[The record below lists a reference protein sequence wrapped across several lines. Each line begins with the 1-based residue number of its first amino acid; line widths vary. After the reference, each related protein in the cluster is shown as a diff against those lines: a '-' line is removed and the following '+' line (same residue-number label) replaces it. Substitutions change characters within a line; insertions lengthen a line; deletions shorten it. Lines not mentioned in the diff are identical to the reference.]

1 MLKIKIFIPVLV
13 LFLGVLFFLTKEGND
28 SSIVESEQEIEE
40 KPGDWMY
47 WQRAYPHNR
56 IDEEQYHAARRQTI
70 LAKQKVRSRDLNDW
84 ELVGPY
90 NIGGRVTDIALHPT
104 DQDII
109 YIGTSTGG
117 VFKTIDSGESWTP
130 IFDNAGSLSIGNLAL
145 DPQNPETIYV
155 GTGEANGSATSGAFF
170 GDGIYKSTNG
180 GATWEHIGLESSQH
194 IGRIVVD
201 PQNSNRI
208 FAAVAGT
215 LYEKGN
221 NRGLYRTEDGGQ
233 SWSNILFVSD
243 STSCID
249 VAVHPQNPNIVYA
262 ATWERIRYPYQ
273 RDYGGPTSGLH
284 RSMDGGNTWTQLE
297 NGLPPSTDQTGRIGI
312 TISASDPN
320 VLYATFTTNPISNQ
334 FEGIYKT
341 TNGGD
346 NWIQT
351 NDDEL
356 VGLYASFGWFFG
368 NIRVDPNNPDIVYA
382 MGVTNYRSLDGGQS
396 WEYFLDDNMHVDF
409 HAWEVHPQNSNRI
422 VVGNDGGVYISDD
435 MGQTWEHPQLP
446 ITQFYECTI
455 DNSLPYRY
463 YGGTQDNNTI
473 RTLTGDGDDWDRI
486 IGGDGFHVIVD
497 PTDNQRIYGEYQF
510 GGLQRSEDGGNNF
523 FSATEG
529 IDPADRQN
537 WNTPVV
543 MDPSNPNVLYYG
555 SNRLYRT
562 TNYAQ
567 NWTAISD
574 DLTNGL
580 HPSGSGSFGTL
591 TAIAVAP
598 SELNTIYIGTDD
610 GNVQVTFDGGTSWT
624 NISADLPDRYVT
636 EVAVDY
642 DNPQIAYVTF
652 SGYKYIDYMPHVLRT
667 TNGGTTWEDISGN
680 LPEIPINDIIIDP
693 VLENTFYIANDMGVW
708 YTIDD
713 GVSWDILSPVLPTTV
728 VNDLSFHP
736 ATRTLVAATFGR
748 SLYKVVVDETI
759 AAKDLDK
766 VEKASLT
773 IFPNPVEEKST
784 IQFTLAEQSKGV
796 LQAIDLSGRLVETI
810 YNKDFSIGQNEVI
823 WDASALPNGQYI
835 IRLQTENMI
844 LTKKV
849 SVLH

>member
-1 MLKIKIFIPVLV
+1 MQKIRILLPVL
-13 LFLGVLFFLTKEGND
+13 FTITGLFFFFNKDTDDQLVPDEE
-28 SSIVESEQEIEE
+28 VVEE

-47 WQRAYPHNR
+47 WQRAYPYNR
-56 IDEEQYHAARRQTI
+56 IDEGQYHAARRQTN
-70 LAKQKVRSRDLNDW
+70 LAKQKAQSRNLNDW

-90 NIGGRVTDIALHPT
+90 NIGGRVTDLVLHPT
-104 DQDII
+104 NQDII
-109 YIGTSTGG
+109 YIGTSVGG
-117 VFKTIDSGESWTP
+117 VFKTTDSGMSWEP
-130 IFDNAGSLSIGNLAL
+130 IFDNAGSLSIGNLAI

-170 GDGIYKSTNG
+170 GDGIYRSTNG
-180 GATWEHIGLESSQH
+180 GATWENIGLEDSQH

-221 NRGLYRTEDGGQ
+221 NRGLYRTDDGGQ
-233 SWSNILFVSD
+233 SWTNVLFMSD

-249 VAVHPQNPNIVYA
+249 VVVHPENPNIVYA
-262 ATWERIRYPYQ
+262 ATWERIRYAYQ

-284 RSMDGGNTWTQLE
+284 RSTDGGNTWVQLE
-297 NGLPPSTDQTGRIGI
+297 NGLPPSTEETGRIGL
-312 TISASDPN
+312 TISASNPDI
-320 VLYATFTTNPISNQ
+320 LYASFTTNPISNQ

-346 NWIQT
+346 NWTQT
-351 NDDEL
+351 NDYDL
-356 VGLYASFGWFFG
+356 LGLYASFGWFFG

-396 WEYFLDDNMHVDF
+396 WEYFLDDDMHVDF

-435 MGQTWEHPQLP
+435 MGQTWQHPQLP
-446 ITQFYECTI
+446 ITQFYECEI

-497 PTDNQRIYGEYQF
+497 PTNNQRIYGEYQF
-510 GGLQRSEDGGNNF
+510 GNLRRSEDGGDTF
-523 FSATEG
+523 DDATEG
-529 IDPADRQN
+529 IDPSDRQN

-543 MDPSNPNVLYYG
+543 IDPSNPNVLYYG
-555 SNRLYRT
+555 SNRLYKT
-562 TNYAQ
+562 TNYAE
-567 NWTAISD
+567 NWTAISG
-574 DLTNGL
+574 DLTNGQ

-598 SELNTIYIGTDD
+598 SDPNTIYIGTDD
-610 GNVQVTFDGGTSWT
+610 SNVQVTFDGGENWT

-642 DNPQIAYVTF
+642 ENPQIAYVTF

-667 TNGGTTWEDISGN
+667 TDGGATWEDISGN
-680 LPEIPINDIIIDP
+680 LPEVPVNDIIIDP
-693 VLENTFYIANDMGVW
+693 IVEGTFYIANDMGVW

-713 GVSWDILSPVLPTTV
+713 GITWDVLSPVMPTTI

-736 ATRTLVAATFGR
+736 ATRTLLAGTFGR

-759 AAKDLDK
+759 SSKDI
-766 VEKASLT
+766 EKAERSTLSV
-773 IFPNPVEEKST
+773 FPNPVSGEST
-784 IQFTLAEQSKGV
+784 IKFELNKRSKGV
-796 LQAIDLSGRLVETI
+796 LQVVDLAGRMVQTVAIND
-810 YNKDFSIGQNEVI
+810 YNIGQNEII
-823 WDASALPNGQYI
+823 WNASMLSNGTYV
-835 IRLQTENMI
+835 IRLQLEDKI
-844 LTKKV
+844 LTQKI
-849 SVLH
+849 SVIH